1 MRVLFYIN
9 MVLFIVSCSS
19 SLTPTNSTQVLS
31 RWSNIYS
38 IDLCKNGDYN
48 IYQSFKRNETT
59 SISNNSILKQNGYY
73 ILNKDSNLLLTPQEE
88 INCNKKHGITV
99 LKRKKASK
107 KNVKLIFPKSI
118 LNSGFYLIYNDS
130 IYSPLNTTLD
140 LPFVEDKKDIMISCL
155 TCQRVILELEPGFS
169 YDVLKSNP
177 IYENLDFSKCEITG
191 FYKNDYLYLLINNV
205 IICFSKTNNEQC
217 ITYIEKN
224 RVRLVY

>member
-73 ILNKDSNLLLTPQEE
+73 ILNKDSNLLLTPQKE
-88 INCNKKHGITV
+88 INC
-99 LKRKKASK
+99 
-107 KNVKLIFPKSI
+107 PKSI

-224 RVRLVY
+224 RVSLVY